1 MLLWSRACD
10 EQELSWCQL
19 RDGDL
24 SKDSPSGRQH
34 VADISQ
40 AHLKTH
46 RSKDTESERGM
57 QSYRSLGLLLKEGRG
72 TVRWCMHCNA
82 HISGFQ
88 WWTINSRRRTMC
100 VLYLGHGVSKQAVQQ
115 LVWVLPLHYE
125 LAKRRQV
132 DHSHLLHHQLALSAN
147 WSEPVGA
154 SETGPEHSTKSTIA
168 LYLRLLL

>member
-57 QSYRSLGLLLKEGRG
+57 QSYRSLGLLLKRKEEERLDDVC
-72 TVRWCMHCNA
+72 TVMHL
-82 HISGFQ
+82 HWISV
-88 WWTINSRRRTMC
+88 M
-100 VLYLGHGVSKQAVQQ
+100 
-115 LVWVLPLHYE
+115 
-125 LAKRRQV
+125 
-132 DHSHLLHHQLALSAN
+132 DD
-147 WSEPVGA
+147 
-154 SETGPEHSTKSTIA
+154 
-168 LYLRLLL
+168 